1 MAAVA
6 PSSPSD
12 RGFVVV
18 VDSRE
23 QRPYRFD
30 EAVVK
35 LLPSGD
41 YSLLG
46 FEERIAIERKS
57 KKDAYAS
64 LGRDRER
71 FEREMERL
79 SHFEYAAIVV
89 EASLKNFM
97 SRPDFSRLNPKTAI
111 NSLLAWSVKHGV
123 FVFFAGDRLH
133 GHAVTRC
140 LLEKFWRYRV
150 VRGGQ

>member
-1 MAAVA
+1 VA
-6 PSSPSD
+6 DARSSPSE
-12 RGFVVV
+12 RRFVVV

-46 FEERIAIERKS
+46 FEERVAIERKS

-64 LGRDRER
+64 LGRERER
-71 FEREMERL
+71 FEREVERL
-79 SHFEYAAIVV
+79 SRFEYAAIVV
-89 EASLKNFM
+89 EASLKGFL
-97 SRPDFSRLNPKTAI
+97 SRPDFSQLNPKTAI

-123 FVFFAGDRLH
+123 YVFFAGDRIH

-150 VRGGQ
+150 MGGGEV

>member
-1 MAAVA
+1 VA
-6 PSSPSD
+6 DARSFPSE
-12 RGFVVV
+12 RRFIVVI
-18 VDSRE
+18 DSRE

-46 FEERIAIERKS
+46 YEERVAIERKS

-64 LGRDRER
+64 LGRGRER
-71 FEREMERL
+71 FEREVERL
-79 SHFEYAAIVV
+79 SRFEYAAIVV
-89 EASLKNFM
+89 EASLKG
-97 SRPDFSRLNPKTAI
+97 FSRLNPKTAI

-140 LLEKFWRYRV
+140 LLEKYWRYRV
-150 VRGGQ
+150 MGGGEA

>member
-1 MAAVA
+1 
-6 PSSPSD
+6 
-12 RGFVVV
+12 
-18 VDSRE
+18 
-23 QRPYRFD
+23 
-30 EAVVK
+30 VK

-46 FEERIAIERKS
+46 YEERIAIERKS
-57 KKDAYAS
+57 KNDAYAS
-64 LGRDRER
+64 LGRERDR
-71 FEREMERL
+71 FEREIERL

-89 EASLKNFM
+89 EASLKGFLA
-97 SRPDFSRLNPKTAI
+97 RPDFSQLNPRTAI

-123 FVFFAGDRLH
+123 FVFFASDRLH

-150 VRGGQ
+150 VGGGGA